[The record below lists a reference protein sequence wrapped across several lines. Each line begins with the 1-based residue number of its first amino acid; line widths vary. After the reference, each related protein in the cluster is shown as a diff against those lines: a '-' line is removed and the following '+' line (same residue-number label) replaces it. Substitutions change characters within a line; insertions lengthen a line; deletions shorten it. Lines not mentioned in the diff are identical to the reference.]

1 MANSYALNLYS
12 IRLQKRFDTKKEYIL
27 SDFGAKQDM
36 LSIIENM
43 FESWKFKGKM
53 TQKSDGATAE
63 KKQILKVDEDKV
75 VKIQPNDDGSF
86 SLTRIGRMLE
96 GVIMYGESGTSEVV
110 VNSNNGKYLYTK
122 KKEDAPLKPFFFKF
136 YIPENSV
143 VGFLIVESM
152 SSSGIATIIQRNL
165 LNFYSQK
172 DNDAILKIQPIGISE
187 LADSAMEK
195 SKGVKRITL
204 RCISNASFNV
214 SKLAGDHVT
223 NKDYTVDYVIK
234 AKSVL
239 FQKNLFDKLR
249 SSRNAQ
255 SQFYEIDGQNFEDIS
270 VTMNIDGH
278 ERTLSVGQFSKL
290 GTSMDI
296 TNKIVKGDDGYP
308 TYDSINKQ
316 VMILISLIKKQ
327 YDLK

>member
-63 KKQILKVDEDKV
+63 KNQILKVDEEKV

-172 DNDAILKIQPIGISE
+172 DNDAILKIQPVGISE

-204 RCISNASFNV
+204 RSISNAGFNV
-214 SKLAGDHVT
+214 SKLAGDYVT

-249 SSRNAQ
+249 LSRNTQ

-316 VMILISLIKKQ
+316 AMILISLIKKQ

>member
-43 FESWKFKGKM
+43 FESWKFEGKM
-53 TQKSDGATAE
+53 TQKSDGATVE
-63 KKQILKVDEDKV
+63 KKQILKVDEEKV
-75 VKIQPNDDGSF
+75 VKIQLNDDGSF

-172 DNDAILKIQPIGISE
+172 DNDAILKIQPVGISE

-204 RCISNASFNV
+204 RSISNTGFNV

-316 VMILISLIKKQ
+316 AMILISLIKKQ